1 MKKLNLKKSALL
13 VIALFSFLGASAQGL
28 KDLRINEVLVFNENG
43 VQDAHGTRSGWFEV
57 YNTGYT
63 TVNLAG
69 CYISV
74 APEVVNEEGERMVNK
89 EEFGALTYCIPKSS
103 AYMMSVPPKA
113 YVLFYAG
120 GNSTYSPH
128 NTTFKLDST
137 GVISLWDASGK
148 GEPLA
153 MVKYDVAAQKPDV
166 SILMVD
172 GEDGEVATEYCNE
185 PTPGHANYVEPAI
198 SPAEEMKARDPYG
211 VTMTLTAVSVV
222 FAALILLYLIFRS
235 VGLAMQKRDKKA
247 ATVSETASM
256 GSAPVAAK
264 VIAKEGDMSGEIAAA
279 IAFAIKSY
287 NDEIE
292 AAEQMDLT
300 LKKVA
305 RAYSPWSS
313 KIHGLTQLPE
323 RR

>member
-1 MKKLNLKKSALL
+1 MKKLNFKKSAFLVVALL
-13 VIALFSFLGASAQGL
+13 SFYGASAQGL
-28 KDLRINEVLVFNENG
+28 KNLRINEVLVKNANG
-43 VQDAHGTRSGWFEV
+43 VQDAHGTRSGWFEI

-69 CYISV
+69 CYLTV
-74 APEVVNEEGERMVNK
+74 APAIVNEDGDPIVNR
-89 EEFGALTYCIPKSS
+89 EEFGSLTYCIPKSS
-103 AYMMSVPPKA
+103 KPIMSVPPRS

-120 GNSTYSPH
+120 GISEFSPH
-128 NTTFKLDST
+128 NTSFKLDST
-137 GVISLWDASGK
+137 GVLSLWDSSGK
-148 GEPLA
+148 ELLST
-153 MVKYDVAAQKPDV
+153 VKYDIAAQKEDV

-172 GEDGEVATEYCNE
+172 GEDGAVTTEYCYS

-211 VTMTLTAVSVV
+211 VTMTLTAVTVV
-222 FAALILLYLIFRS
+222 FAALILLYLIFRT
-235 VGLAMQKRDKKA
+235 VGLSMQKRDKKA
-247 ATVSETASM
+247 AAASETAST
-256 GSAPVAAK
+256 GSVAAPAK
-264 VIAKEGDMSGEIAAA
+264 VVAKEGDMSGEIAAA
-279 IAFAIKSY
+279 IAFAIKNY

-300 LKKVA
+300 MKKVA